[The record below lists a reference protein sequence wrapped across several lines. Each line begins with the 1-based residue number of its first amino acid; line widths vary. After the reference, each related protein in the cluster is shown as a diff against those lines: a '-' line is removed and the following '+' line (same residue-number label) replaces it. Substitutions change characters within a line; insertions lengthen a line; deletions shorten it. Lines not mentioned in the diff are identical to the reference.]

1 VSRSTDS
8 GLTSKRDIN
17 GERAGQ
23 DDRERWSGVSAAEEA
38 RVRPCAAI
46 DLADR
51 IFHVR
56 DFAAVAD
63 ETTDSGDAIRA
74 AIAAAV
80 AATGTAE
87 APVEVVLDA
96 GNYRVRHDNQ
106 RRGYCFP
113 VHQAA
118 HLTVRGAGPATKIVI
133 ADPTLG
139 GFHFGMGNQV
149 TLRDL
154 VIDYDPLPFCQG
166 TIRAVDVEQ
175 CAFDLEVAAGYP
187 TPDAENFVKAHE
199 PYGKWGMIMDPA
211 TRRIRARTPDHYMTP
226 RWDGSVP
233 AQHLGQREFKQHPLL
248 VESGRRDS
256 RLGHQIHQMV
266 GSPAPC
272 PS

>member
-1 VSRSTDS
+1 MIQRLVF
-8 GLTSKRDIN
+8 LL
-17 GERAGQ
+17 
-23 DDRERWSGVSAAEEA
+23 GVTWPLVGIASQS
-38 RVRPCAAI
+38 
-46 DLADR
+46 DR
-51 IFHVR
+51 IFHVH
-56 DFAAVAD
+56 DFGAVAD
-63 ETTDSGDAIRA
+63 GTTDSGDAIRA

-80 AATGTAE
+80 VATGTAE

-96 GNYRVRHDNQ
+96 GSYRVRHDSH

-113 VHQAA
+113 IHQPA

-139 GFHFGMGNQV
+139 GFHFGMGDQV

-175 CAFDLEVAAGYP
+175 GAFDLEVAAGYP

-211 TRRIRARTPDHYMTP
+211 TRRIRAGTPDHYMTP
-226 RWDGSVP
+226 RWE
-233 AQHLGQREFKQHPLL
+233 AR
-248 VESGRRDS
+248 
-256 RLGHQIHQMV
+256 
-266 GSPAPC
+266 
-272 PS
+272 